1 MGATTNL
8 SQMFDSLFILGA
20 TTNLSQV
27 SASFFYS
34 WCNYLNQTSVRS
46 LTLFLGQLPVSVRL
60 LSRSSFLGQLT
71 AFPNFSQVF
80 VSFFIL
86 GATTKPHSGV
96 CLCRYS
102 GGSYQPQSGA
112 CLCRYSGGHYQP
124 QSGVCLVLYSW
135 GNYQPQ
141 SGICRYSGGS
151 YVTSLSQVFVVI
163 LGATT
168 LPASFRYLPLFWGQL
183 RYQSQSGVCLC
194 RYSGG
199 NYVTNLSQVFVVI
212 LGATTLPASV
222 RCLSLFWGQLRYQ
235 PQSGVCRY
243 SGSKT
248 TLLTSVRCLSLSLF
262 WGQVRYQP
270 QSGICLCRYSGG
282 KYVTSLS
289 QVFVSVVILG
299 TTTNLSQVFVVI
311 LGTTTLP
318 ASVRCLPL
326 FWGQLRY
333 QPQSD
338 VCLCRY
344 SGGNYQPQ
352 SDVCLVLS
360 SSDGTFALLVG
371 SVLVVCSAFRSPQGG
386 AEKQRTE

>member
-1 MGATTNL
+1 M
-8 SQMFDSLFILGA
+8 S
-20 TTNLSQV
+20 
-27 SASFFYS
+27 
-34 WCNYLNQTSVRS
+34 
-46 LTLFLGQLPVSVRL
+46 
-60 LSRSSFLGQLT
+60 
-71 AFPNFSQVF
+71 
-80 VSFFIL
+80 
-86 GATTKPHSGV
+86 
-96 CLCRYS
+96 
-102 GGSYQPQSGA
+102 
-112 CLCRYSGGHYQP
+112 
-124 QSGVCLVLYSW
+124 
-135 GNYQPQ
+135 
-141 SGICRYSGGS
+141 
-151 YVTSLSQVFVVI
+151 
-163 LGATT
+163 
-168 LPASFRYLPLFWGQL
+168 LFWGQL
-183 RYQSQSGVCLC
+183 RYQPQSGVCRYSGGNYVINFSQVCVVILGAITLPTSVRCVSLFWGQLRYQPQSGVC

-199 NYVTNLSQVFVVI
+199 NYVTNFSQVCVVI

-222 RCLSLFWGQLRYQ
+222 RCLSLFWGQLRYY
-235 PQSGVCRY
+235 PQSGVCLCRY
-243 SGSKT
+243 LGGNYVT
-248 TLLTSVRCLSLSLF
+248 NLSPD
-262 WGQVRYQP
+262 V
-270 QSGICLCRYSGG
+270 CLCRYSGG
-282 KYVTSLS
+282 KYVTSSS

-299 TTTNLSQVFVVI
+299 ATTNLSQVFVVI